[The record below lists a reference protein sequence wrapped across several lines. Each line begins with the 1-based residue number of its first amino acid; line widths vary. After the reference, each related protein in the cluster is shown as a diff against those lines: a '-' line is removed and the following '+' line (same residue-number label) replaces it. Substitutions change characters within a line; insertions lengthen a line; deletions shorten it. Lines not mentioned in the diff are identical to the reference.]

1 MVDIQLS
8 YFFKRTKDE
17 TIFLWK
23 FMSLG
28 GGGVISIFSYA
39 YTLSLYWWSFNNKSV
54 LWNTKDEF
62 ETPLEIL
69 LSGSAAKLHGF
80 SLPRN
85 DSRER
90 FSRFFNFFE
99 NFQNFSNFFQ
109 ILRNHKRLF
118 WHFFDNLS
126 MQLLNKNISDKSKMS
141 AEYVE
146 QLIQKLDSLDLET
159 EDKER
164 IYFRKLGNSII
175 VIGNSAWIL
184 LIFHFLNHILSKWRL
199 LKHLHVLMK
208 KKLEHSILMT
218 SGNFWKL
225 LENLCQVNYQ

>member
-1 MVDIQLS
+1 MKP
-8 YFFKRTKDE
+8 FFYGNSCR
-17 TIFLWK
+17 WVV
-23 FMSLG
+23 
-28 GGGVISIFSYA
+28 GVISIFSYA

-126 MQLLNKNISDKSKMS
+126 MQLLKKIFQINQKWVQSMS
-141 AEYVE
+141 
-146 QLIQKLDSLDLET
+146 
-159 EDKER
+159 
-164 IYFRKLGNSII
+164 NS
-175 VIGNSAWIL
+175 
-184 LIFHFLNHILSKWRL
+184 LSKNWTVL
-199 LKHLHVLMK
+199 ILKLRTK
-208 KKLEHSILMT
+208 KGYILESWEISLP
-218 SGNFWKL
+218 W
-225 LENLCQVNYQ
+225 